1 MRAEHMRQ
9 SMSKDAKKRPQTHPQ
24 TRRWMKWII
33 EAEADTSA
41 LPFTRENRRAKKD
54 QKAA

>member
-1 MRAEHMRQ
+1 
-9 SMSKDAKKRPQTHPQ
+9 MSKQTTSRPK

-41 LPFTRENRRAKKD
+41 LPFTRENRREKKD
-54 QKAA
+54 KQAQDAA

>member
-1 MRAEHMRQ
+1 
-9 SMSKDAKKRPQTHPQ
+9 MSKQVKNRPQTRPQ
-24 TRRWMKWII
+24 NRPQNRRWMKWIA
-33 EAEADTSA
+33 EAETDTSA

>member
-1 MRAEHMRQ
+1 MRHD
-9 SMSKDAKKRPQTHPQ
+9 MSKQGKPRPQ

-41 LPFTRENRRAKKD
+41 LPFTRENRQAKKD
-54 QKAA
+54 PKAQDAA